1 MGGVQGTPLCEAVK
15 NNDPNQLT
23 RLLASGSDPNEGCDF
38 DGAIALHY
46 AAQNHVMPGITKM
59 VRQLLK
65 AGANPNAR
73 TTDSARMMPLHHAA
87 QNGAHEIAVLLLNA
101 GAKIDAR
108 ENNGGR
114 PPVVLAAAHGHIK
127 FVNLLVER
135 GADAFKMTKTGGHY
149 AMPAMNAL
157 DAAIVGKNYHD
168 RADEMIARAS
178 EMQKMQ
184 LMMSKQQQLG
194 TTGDHAAVI
203 KRLKALGLAP
213 TPDVPTT
220 ADESDALIK
229 KHGTGVKDVGQASN
243 LERMQGTPSESAE
256 AYERDKTRARDAVA
270 AQRAESQVRGDYS
283 SNVDAEGRDV
293 APDAVTCE
301 TCGAV
306 AAPGAKLHACSRCRT
321 TRYCSSL
328 CQKAHWTTHKK
339 YCKIIAAGK

>member
-1 MGGVQGTPLCEAVK
+1 MEAEDKRGDFELTVMNSAGALQPAASFHQFMRVVLTDVVEAYKVKDRELRQEAEDGVDLWLNLDTIEDFTQDVMLSVLPGLRVPWPLEGMFQGLGTWILDNLLKQGTPLCEAVK

-87 QNGAHEIAVLLLNA
+87 QNGAHEIGVLLLNA

-114 PPVVLAAAHGHIK
+114 PPIVLAAAHGHIK
-127 FVNLLVER
+127 FVNLLVDR

-184 LMMSKQQQLG
+184 LMMSKSSSSG
-194 TTGDHAAVI
+194 
-203 KRLKALGLAP
+203 R
-213 TPDVPTT
+213 
-220 ADESDALIK
+220 
-229 KHGTGVKDVGQASN
+229 
-243 LERMQGTPSESAE
+243 
-256 AYERDKTRARDAVA
+256 RA
-270 AQRAESQVRGDYS
+270 
-283 SNVDAEGRDV
+283 
-293 APDAVTCE
+293 
-301 TCGAV
+301 
-306 AAPGAKLHACSRCRT
+306 T
-321 TRYCSSL
+321 TRR
-328 CQKAHWTTHKK
+328 
-339 YCKIIAAGK
+339 

>member
-87 QNGAHEIAVLLLNA
+87 QNGAHEIGVLLLNA

-108 ENNGGR
+108 ENNDGR
-114 PPVVLAAAHGHIK
+114 PPIVLAAAHGHIK
-127 FVNLLVER
+127 FVNLLVDR
-135 GADAFKMTKTGGHY
+135 GADVFKMTKTGGQY
-149 AMPAMNAL
+149 GMPPMNAL
-157 DAAIVGKNYHD
+157 DAAISGKSYHD
-168 RADEMIARAS
+168 RADEMIANAPG

-184 LMMSKQQQLG
+184 LAMSKVQQLG

-213 TPDVPTT
+213 TPNVPTT
-220 ADESDALIK
+220 ADESDAIIK

-243 LERMQGTPSESAE
+243 LQRMQGIPSESAE
-256 AYERDKTRARDAVA
+256 AYERDKARARDAVA
-270 AQRAESQVRGDYS
+270 AQRAESEASPR
-283 SNVDAEGRDV
+283 ACGRKIPPDV
-293 APDAVTCE
+293 VACE
-301 TCGAV
+301 ACAAV
-306 AAPGAKLHACSRCRT
+306 AEPRGAKFMQCSRCRT
-321 TRYCSSL
+321 TRYCSKE